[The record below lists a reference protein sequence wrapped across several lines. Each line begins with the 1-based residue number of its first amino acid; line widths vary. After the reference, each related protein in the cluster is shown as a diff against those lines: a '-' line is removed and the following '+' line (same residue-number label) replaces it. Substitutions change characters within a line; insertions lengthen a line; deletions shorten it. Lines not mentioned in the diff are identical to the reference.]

1 MEEQQEEI
9 LNQDI
14 PEITGTVKPIKSRKP
29 RASSTT
35 TKSVEAVEKP
45 TAEISEAITEAVE
58 EATEKENEEIKQKVK
73 KQTKI
78 KMKEKDKKKA
88 KKAEAKEKAKQ
99 TRRNRLY
106 IPSIKSLSR
115 KVCPPGMIERKSFA
129 RGYST
134 AIRQRGYTVRR
145 ASGTSYRVY
154 PKARTTTVK
163 SQCVKNISKSAKGE
177 KKIGPLRKG
186 ELHKHG
192 YSFKLKEDVRR
203 KALRQAVS
211 EYGALG
217 VYRKLNAVS
226 KLSKSLA
233 PQASNV
239 FKSDRNWLTTKYG
252 PLKAFD

>member
-1 MEEQQEEI
+1 MSSRSRHDFQKSLPYNEQRGC
-9 LNQDI
+9 
-14 PEITGTVKPIKSRKP
+14 PGGYHKRKSYLSLLGFRVP
-29 RASSTT
+29 RRCIRST
-35 TKSVEAVEKP
+35 SVYRNTSQQFK
-45 TAEISEAITEAVE
+45 T
-58 EATEKENEEIKQKVK
+58 
-73 KQTKI
+73 
-78 KMKEKDKKKA
+78 
-88 KKAEAKEKAKQ
+88 KEKAKQ
-99 TRRNRLY
+99 TRRNKLY

-163 SQCVKNISKSAKGE
+163 SQCVKNVSKSAKGE